1 MEGLLSNL
9 GDIVQNQAWLA
20 FPLCFLGG
28 LISSASPCVLAMIPL
43 VMGFVGGYAGGS
55 QKKAVQYSLIF
66 TLGLTVTFV
75 ALGIIAALLGTLF
88 GNIGSFWKYAVP
100 VLAILLGLQLWGLF
114 QFNSSISDKFLP
126 RKKAFL
132 GAFLMGLVFGI
143 IASPCATPVLGVI
156 LTFAAAKQ
164 DIAYSGGLLLAYA
177 LGHWVLVLGA
187 GISVGFAQKIVESR
201 GIANFSKYAKKIAG
215 AILVG
220 VGIYL
225 IIILFI

>member
-1 MEGLLSNL
+1 MEGLLSNI
-9 GDIVQNQAWLA
+9 GNIIQNQGWLA

-28 LISSASPCVLAMIPL
+28 IVSSASPCVLAMIPL
-43 VMGFVGGYAGGS
+43 IMGFVGGYAGGS
-55 QKKAVQYSLIF
+55 RKKAIQYSLLF

-88 GNIGSFWKYAVP
+88 GNIGAFWKYAVP

-114 QFNSSISDKFLP
+114 KINSSVSERFLP

-164 DIAYSGGLLLAYA
+164 NVAYSGGLLLAYA

-187 GISVGFAQKIVESR
+187 GISVGFAQRILESK
-201 GIANFSKYAKKIAG
+201 GIANFSKYTRKIAG
-215 AILVG
+215 AILIGVG
-220 VGIYL
+220 VYL
-225 IIILFI
+225 IISLFL

>member
-1 MEGLLSNL
+1 MESLLQDIGLV
-9 GDIVQNQAWLA
+9 IENQAWLA
-20 FPLCFLGG
+20 FPLSFVGG
-28 LISSASPCVLAMIPL
+28 IISSASPCVLAMIPL
-43 VMGFVGGYAGGS
+43 VMGFVGGYAVGS
-55 QKKAVQYSLIF
+55 QKKAIQFSLLF
-66 TLGLTVTFV
+66 VLGLTVTFTV
-75 ALGIIAALLGTLF
+75 LGVIAALLGTLF

-114 QFNSSISDKFLP
+114 KINSTISERFLP

-156 LTFAAAKQ
+156 LTYAAAKQ
-164 DIAYSGGLLLAYA
+164 NIVYSGGLLLAYA

-187 GISVGFAQKIVESR
+187 GISVGFAQRIVESR
-201 GIANFSKYAKKIAG
+201 GIANFSNYARKIAG
-215 AILVG
+215 TILIG

-225 IIILFI
+225 IVNLF

>member
-1 MEGLLSNL
+1 VESLLENIGL
-9 GDIVQNQAWLA
+9 IIENQAWLA

-28 LISSASPCVLAMIPL
+28 VISSASPCVLAMIPL
-43 VMGFVGGYAGGS
+43 IMGFVGGYAAGS
-55 QKKAVQYSLIF
+55 LKKAIQYSLLF

-75 ALGIIAALLGTLF
+75 ALGIVAALLGTLF

-114 QFNSSISDKFLP
+114 KFNSSISEKFLP
-126 RKKAFL
+126 KKKAFL

-164 DIAYSGGLLLAYA
+164 DIAYSAGLLLAYA

-201 GIANFSKYAKKIAG
+201 GIASFSNYTRRIAG

-220 VGIYL
+220 VGLYL
-225 IIILFI
+225 FIILFI